1 MKTVQL
7 RNDVLLPMI
16 GAGMW
21 KITDREQMRDVIRT
35 AYQCGYRLFDSAA
48 VYYNEM
54 VLGKA
59 LAELQLPRDEI
70 ILQDKLWNTCYGY
83 ENAQTACKH
92 SLKKLKMDYLAF
104 VAVALVCYYMIPRK
118 WQWTGLLFFS
128 IFFYC
133 LVAVPYTFVYILIS
147 TATAWIVTNGLA
159 RYREKK

>member
-54 VLGKA
+54 VL
-59 LAELQLPRDEI
+59 ERRLQNCSCQGMRSFCRTSCGIPAMDMKMRRQPVSTL
-70 ILQDKLWNTCYGY
+70 
-83 ENAQTACKH
+83 
-92 SLKKLKMDYLAF
+92 LK
-104 VAVALVCYYMIPRK
+104 
-118 WQWTGLLFFS
+118 
-128 IFFYC
+128 
-133 LVAVPYTFVYILIS
+133 
-147 TATAWIVTNGLA
+147 N
-159 RYREKK
+159 